1 LKLID
6 LSLGVAPGMVVW
18 PGNPAVSLEPV
29 LSLARGDAA
38 NVSRLTLGTHTGTH
52 VDAPR
57 HFLPGGTDAA
67 SLSLEAMVGE
77 CEVWD
82 LTGVDSLIE
91 PRHLAGRSLP
101 RRLLFKTRNSELWRR
116 GEPFRRD
123 FVSVGEA
130 AARRLAEGGV
140 ALVGV
145 DYLSVEAF
153 GSREHATHRQ
163 LLAAGVVI
171 LEGLN
176 LAEVA
181 PGRYRLVCLPLP
193 LVGADGAPARAVLW
207 EEG

>member
-1 LKLID
+1 
-6 LSLGVAPGMVVW
+6 MVVW

-57 HFLPGGTDAA
+57 HFLPGGADAA
-67 SLSLEAMVGE
+67 SLPLEVLVGE

-130 AARRLAEGGV
+130 AARMLAEGGV

-153 GSREHATHRQ
+153 GSREHATHRT

-176 LAEVA
+176 LAEVV
-181 PGRYRLVCLPLP
+181 PGNYRLACLPLP
-193 LVGADGAPARAVLW
+193 LAGADGAPARAVLW
-207 EEG
+207 EGE